1 MALAKDMDRS
11 AQDQVLELARL
22 HNLFPLLAQQL
33 MRLHPPGLEAAALR
47 ACTVEALVRQT
58 MATQSLLT
66 LTRAPG
72 AGKRSRLSDQRRCV
86 QKPVPVAG
94 FTPFF

>member
-47 ACTVEALVRQT
+47 ACTVEPWSRQT

-66 LTRAPG
+66 LTRALEQASVPALVIKG
-72 AGKRSRLSDQRRCV
+72 AVCRS
-86 QKPVPVAG
+86 VPVAG